1 MRGVLGSVLHYI
13 QYWLDQYFLKQYGHK
28 TSVVSV
34 NGHFQYSETR
44 CIPRVTLKKLFAY
57 VNLLGMKSA
66 SKFQIQPLKHLL
78 VIYRVSLI
86 DTELWAYP
94 VSTIL
99 PLNVCDALM
108 LPINKRCV
116 YKYQCMCFVAFVH
129 HKLRE

>member
-1 MRGVLGSVLHYI
+1 MSSLHRQRSSNLDKPLSKGKAEVSSAWCFAFCATLYSILTGSV
-13 QYWLDQYFLKQYGHK
+13 FLKQYGHK

-86 DTELWAYP
+86 DTEL
-94 VSTIL
+94 
-99 PLNVCDALM
+99 
-108 LPINKRCV
+108 
-116 YKYQCMCFVAFVH
+116 
-129 HKLRE
+129 